1 MIEHEFNTENFCLK
15 RPPILMYKI
24 LYNACS
30 EQLNSPKT
38 QCRIVQD
45 IFNEHGKRDYFEL
58 NPDIEFPT
66 AYNV

>member
-1 MIEHEFNTENFCLK
+1 
-15 RPPILMYKI
+15 MYKI
-24 LYNACS
+24 FYNACS

-38 QCRIVQD
+38 QCRMVQD